1 MGSASTVTAAGAGEV
16 IALVDCVSFYA
27 NAERVFDPSIASRPT
42 IVLSSNDGCV
52 VAADPLAKSMDPD
65 IMGKPWFKIEAWC
78 RAGW

>member
-42 IVLSSNDGCV
+42 M
-52 VAADPLAKSMDPD
+52 LA
-65 IMGKPWFKIEAWC
+65 
-78 RAGW
+78 